1 MKKILV
7 MLILASTAFAIKAQS
22 NSTDTNY
29 TTRISSVEWMPDGKN
44 VLLGIVKHHKTDQQA
59 PFFSKVFL
67 YNIQS
72 GRLIFLFDDG
82 SNITSSPDG
91 KTIAFL
97 KRSENTRS
105 TIHFYNMDTKKETIL
120 ETDTLGKYGLAW
132 SPDGK
137 KLAYNITQQ
146 QTGISAT
153 DIFILDLATK
163 QVKQIT
169 HSGTHKSYDPQW
181 SPDCKRIIYYFE
193 KGDGHDQIWLTDVNG
208 SFHRNLTRDT
218 ATHNYFP
225 SWIDDKTIIYTQS
238 PEELM
243 MMNMD
248 GSERQKIEG
257 INATPVKYNA
267 KAHKLIYIKSE
278 EENKLML
285 FDWKKKTARELLDGT
300 KLAELF

>member
-1 MKKILV
+1 MKRILA
-7 MLILASTAFAIKAQS
+7 MLILASAAFAIRAQS
-22 NSTDTNY
+22 NGVDTNY
-29 TTRISSVEWMPDGKN
+29 TARISSVEWMPDGKN
-44 VLLGIVKHHKTDQQA
+44 VLLGIVKHHRTDHQA

-72 GRLIFLFDDG
+72 GGLTFLFDDG

-97 KRSENTRS
+97 KRSENIRTA
-105 TIHFYNMDTKKETIL
+105 IYFFNMDTKKETSIK
-120 ETDTLGKYGLAW
+120 TDTLGKYGLAW

-137 KLAYNITQQ
+137 KIAYNITQK
-146 QTGISAT
+146 QTGRSAT

-169 HSGTHKSYDPQW
+169 QSGMHKSYDPRW
-181 SPDCKRIIYYFE
+181 SPDSKQIVYYFE
-193 KGDGHDQIWLTDVNG
+193 KGDGHDQVWLTDAEG
-208 SFHRNLTRDT
+208 SFHRNLTPDT

-243 MMNMD
+243 MMNAD
-248 GSERQKIEG
+248 GSKRQKIEG

-267 KAHKLIYIKSE
+267 KANKLIYIKSE

-285 FDWKKKTARELLDGT
+285 FDWKKKTATEVLDGT